1 MELDVSLTFLNLL
14 SFQILSSLKN
24 SLDIPDTLVFTN
36 IHVNFINSIVL

>member
-24 SLDIPDTLVFTN
+24 SLDISDTLVFTN